1 MGENI
6 DKNKPIKSMML
17 NANPV
22 TQAPETEKIIKGLER
37 EDLFLV
43 SAEHFIGDTAY
54 ADILLPASM
63 GAEHRDMIFG
73 TSLFAYNE
81 KC

>member
-1 MGENI
+1 
-6 DKNKPIKSMML
+6 MMCW

-22 TQAPETEKIIKGLER
+22 IQAPETEKIIKGLER

-43 SAEHFIGDTAY
+43 SAEHFVSDTASY

-63 GAEHRDMIFG
+63 VLNI
-73 TSLFAYNE
+73 
-81 KC
+81 KI